1 MSFET
6 KAAGCDG
13 DSFRACVER
22 IVKVHGP
29 VRATLS
35 KMFWG
40 LSRRAWSRLPEAA
53 RGSSGGL
60 ACGRWIHSRVLRRSG
75 RQMHVFSAFLRNR
88 PALELM
94 RRLTQEREEGTTLNL
109 AVLGCSIGAEVYSIL
124 WVLRSARPDLEIA
137 VHAVDVS
144 AEVVEIAEAGIYAPA
159 TSDVVHPGIFDRL
172 TGRELQD
179 MFDWKAGTA
188 QVKGWLREGIA
199 WHVDDAC
206 DPQLGSRLGGPAAIV
221 VASNFL
227 CHMEPAKAERCLRN
241 IGRLVEPGGFL
252 FVSGV
257 DLDVRTKVARDLG
270 WEPIGDLLEEIHDA
284 DPSLRNHWP
293 WEWAGLEPLDR
304 RRSDWRT
311 RYATAFR
318 ITKEHV
324 PKGSTSSSV
333 SPVAV
338 S

>member
-1 MSFET
+1 
-6 KAAGCDG
+6 
-13 DSFRACVER
+13 
-22 IVKVHGP
+22 
-29 VRATLS
+29 
-35 KMFWG
+35 
-40 LSRRAWSRLPEAA
+40 
-53 RGSSGGL
+53 
-60 ACGRWIHSRVLRRSG
+60 
-75 RQMHVFSAFLRNR
+75 MHVFSAFLRNR

-94 RRLTQEREEGTTLNL
+94 RRLIQEREEGATLNL

-144 AEVVEIAEAGIYAPA
+144 AEVVEIAEAGIYTPA
-159 TSDVVHPGIFDRL
+159 MSDVVDPGIFDRL
-172 TGRELQD
+172 TERELHD

-188 QVKGWLREGIA
+188 QVKGWLREGTV

-206 DPQLGSRLGGPAAIV
+206 DPQLGSRLGSQAIV

-227 CHMEPAKAERCLRN
+227 CHMEPANAECCLRN
-241 IGRLVEPGGFL
+241 IGRLVESGGFL

-270 WEPIGDLLEEIHDA
+270 WEPVSDLLEEIHDA

-318 ITKEHV
+318 V
-324 PKGSTSSSV
+324 SSQENVQEAPTNHSV
-333 SPVAV
+333 WPAPV